1 MVILVILVIL
11 VVRQM
16 VAAAKLDG
24 REAFLPMVAAAK
36 FVVAT
41 ADGPSGACYGRR
53 GWALRGMFFL
63 VLGQRTG
70 GHFFV
75 LGTYGGWVETLGNP
89 LGTLEAPETLVT
101 LCVALCG
108 DKLRTNFPTSQWA
121 TACRGAAAARRGAGR
136 RRRRGGGR
144 SRRLIRAAARR
155 GAGVYVGVRNQRLSA
170 AGR

>member
-1 MVILVILVIL
+1 MVGDILVILVIL

-36 FVVAT
+36 FVVAM

-70 GHFFV
+70 GQFFCFGDLWWV
-75 LGTYGGWVETLGNP
+75 GSDPGEPLWDPGGP
-89 LGTLEAPETLVT
+89 
-101 LCVALCG
+101 G
-108 DKLRTNFPTSQWA
+108 DPWYPV
-121 TACRGAAAARRGAGR
+121 RGLMWR
-136 RRRRGGGR
+136 
-144 SRRLIRAAARR
+144 
-155 GAGVYVGVRNQRLSA
+155 
-170 AGR
+170 